1 MPNALAGVLRVVP
14 EENSVALT
22 EEEAAAILEI
32 AFLAIA
38 ADRKLSD
45 EELEAFRAV
54 AGRLRDLVAHSGD
67 PSTPASAQVM
77 SDREFELI
85 LESFSADLDRNVADE
100 RLRVL
105 GAQLERPD
113 VRALAYKIAYAL
125 ALCDLNTS
133 DEEFEFDLQL
143 VEALELTHDAT
154 EALEDEV
161 LAAFQDE

>member
-1 MPNALAGVLRVVP
+1 MPNALEGVLRVVP
-14 EENSVALT
+14 EENSIALT
-22 EEEAAAILEI
+22 KEEAAAVLEI

-45 EELEAFRAV
+45 EELEAFRGV
-54 AGRLRDLVAHSGD
+54 AGRLRDLAARGSD
-67 PSTPASAQVM
+67 PSAPIGAHVM
-77 SDREFELI
+77 TDREFELI

-105 GAQLERPD
+105 GAQLKRPD
-113 VRALAYKIAYAL
+113 VRALTYKIAYAL

-143 VEALELTHDAT
+143 VEALELSHGTV
-154 EALEDEV
+154 EGLEDEV
-161 LAAFQDE
+161 LAAFQAE